1 MGKSIVLG
9 LGNCVDYEVVWDSET
24 IERLVAENDILPH
37 ELTAEG
43 HVSSPR
49 DLVISL
55 LHFLQTGS
63 GGERFVR
70 SQSILQE
77 IGDRLRKRIT
87 VGGTPVRAAIA
98 MSKRGYMPALHLVA
112 MNSHVRKAIPR
123 GCDWVCSAAREELHP
138 HLILQFPEGAQ
149 VRSGS
154 ISIHAPR
161 ANRVIYVHDPVNDK
175 MAISPHLEEM
185 SSDARVFLVSG
196 LNAMRSDALLSERLA
211 ELSGVLASLPQDTI
225 VFYEDAGF
233 HDPALS
239 RMVRNALLEYIDI
252 YSLNED
258 ELAGHLER
266 SVAILDPVDALSAVR
281 ALQRI
286 IPVPTLVVHTGHWV
300 MASGTGV
307 GRFERPVRAG
317 IVMACTRMRLGDD
330 LGSADVRNTETMTVR
345 PDSAEFAS
353 AVNELGGD
361 EILCIP
367 SFAINAGHA
376 TTVGL
381 GDTFVGGFLPML
393 LDERTV

>member
-24 IERLVAENDILPH
+24 VERLVAENDILPH

-43 HVSSPR
+43 RISSLR

-55 LHFLQTGS
+55 LHYLQTGN
-63 GGERFVR
+63 GGEKFVSSR
-70 SQSILQE
+70 GILQE
-77 IGDRLRKRIT
+77 LGNRFRKRIT

-98 MSKRGYMPALHLVA
+98 MRKLGHMPALHLVA
-112 MNSHVRKAIPR
+112 MNSHVRKAIPG

-138 HLILQFPEGAQ
+138 HLIFQFPKYAR

-154 ISIHAPR
+154 TSIHAPR
-161 ANRVIYVHDPVNDK
+161 ANRVIYVHDPVNDS
-175 MAISPHLEEM
+175 MAISPHLEAL

-196 LNAMRSDALLSERLA
+196 LNAMRSDALLSERLT
-211 ELSGVLASLPQDTI
+211 ELSGVLASLPQNTI

-239 RMVRNALLEYIDI
+239 RMVRDALLDYIDI

-266 SVAILDPVDALSAVR
+266 SVAILDPADALSAVR

-300 MASGTGV
+300 MACGTGV
-307 GRFERPVRAG
+307 ARFERPMRTG
-317 IVMACTRMRLGDD
+317 IAMACTRMRLGDD
-330 LGSADVRNTETMTVR
+330 FESADIRKTETMSVR
-345 PDSAEFAS
+345 PESAEFAS

-367 SFAINAGHA
+367 SIAIDAGHA

-393 LDERTV
+393 LDKL